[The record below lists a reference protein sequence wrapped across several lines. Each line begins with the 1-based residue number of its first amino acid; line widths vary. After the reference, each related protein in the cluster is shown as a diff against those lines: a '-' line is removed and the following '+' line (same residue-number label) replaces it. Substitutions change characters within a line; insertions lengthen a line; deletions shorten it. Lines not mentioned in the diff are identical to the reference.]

1 MRVLI
6 TGFEP
11 FGGEIVN
18 PALEAVMK
26 IENKLDHIDVIKAKL
41 PVVFHQSISVLK
53 QLIES
58 HNPNI
63 VICVGQAGGRTS
75 ITLERVGINVDDAR
89 IPDNKGNTPV
99 DQKINPDGPD
109 AYFSSLPIKAIVSA
123 INESGIPASVSNTA
137 GTYVCNHILYGLCD
151 LIASSFLNIKGG
163 FMHVPF
169 APEQV
174 VKNPGQPSMSVENI
188 VSAIETAIRIS
199 CTVTNDI
206 AVADGS
212 TH

>member
-11 FGGEIVN
+11 FGGELIN

-26 IENKLDHIDVIKAKL
+26 IEKKLGHIEVIKASL
-41 PVVFHQSISVLK
+41 PVVFHQSIDVLIK
-53 QLIES
+53 MIQL
-58 HNPNI
+58 NKPDV
-63 VICVGQAGGRTS
+63 VICVGQAGGRAA

-89 IPDNKGNTPV
+89 IPDNEGNVPV
-99 DQKINPDGPD
+99 DQKINPEGPD
-109 AYFSSLPIKAIVSA
+109 AYFSTLPIKAIVSA
-123 INESGIPASVSNTA
+123 ISERGIPAQVSNTA

-151 LIASSFLNIKGG
+151 YIASNSLDIKGG

-174 VKNPGQPSMSVENI
+174 IKNPTLASMSIDDI
-188 VSAIETAIRIS
+188 VRAIETTIRIS
-199 CTVTNDI
+199 CTMTGDI

>member
-1 MRVLI
+1 MRVLV

-11 FGGEIVN
+11 FGGEVMN

-26 IENKLDHIDVIKAKL
+26 IDIKLDHIEVIKGKL
-41 PVVFHQSISVLK
+41 PVVFHQSIGVLK
-53 QLIES
+53 NLIQT
-58 HNPNI
+58 HRPDI
-63 VICVGQAGGRTS
+63 VICVGQAGGRPS

-89 IPDNKGNTPV
+89 IPDNEGNTPV
-99 DQKINPDGPD
+99 DQKINPIGPD
-109 AYFSSLPIKAIVSA
+109 AYFTSLPIKAIVSA
-123 INESGIPASVSNTA
+123 INEMGIPANISNTA

-151 LIASSFLNIKGG
+151 FIASSSMEIKGG

-174 VKNPGQPSMSVENI
+174 VKNPGQASMSIENI
-188 VSAIETAIRIS
+188 VGAIETAIRIS
-199 CTVTNDI
+199 CEVTADI

>member
-26 IENKLDHIDVIKAKL
+26 IENKLDHIEVIKAKL
-41 PVVFHQSISVLK
+41 PVVFHQSISVLE
-53 QLIES
+53 QLIQT
-58 HNPNI
+58 HNPNV

-89 IPDNKGNTPV
+89 MPDNDGKTPV
-99 DQKINPDGPD
+99 DQKINPNGPD

-123 INESGIPASVSNTA
+123 INESGIPASVSNSA
-137 GTYVCNHILYGLCD
+137 GTYVCNHVLYGLSD
-151 LIASSFLNIKGG
+151 FIASSSLDIKGG
-163 FMHVPF
+163 FIHVPF

-174 VKNPGQPSMSVENI
+174 VKNPGQPSMSIENI
-188 VSAIETAIRIS
+188 MSALKTAIRIS
-199 CTVTNDI
+199 CMVTIDI

>member
-58 HNPNI
+58 HNPNV

-199 CTVTNDI
+199 CIVTKDI
-206 AVADGS
+206 SVADGS

>member
-1 MRVLI
+1 MRVLV

-11 FGGEIVN
+11 FGGEHVN

-26 IENKLDHIDVIKAKL
+26 IDNKLDHIEVIKAKL
-41 PVVFHQSISVLK
+41 PVVFHQSISLLK

-58 HNPNI
+58 HKPNV

-89 IPDNKGNTPV
+89 IPDNEGNTPV
-99 DQKINPDGPD
+99 DQKINPNGPD

-123 INESGIPASVSNTA
+123 INESGIPANVSNTA

-151 LIASSFLNIKGG
+151 YIVSNSLEIKGG
-163 FMHVPF
+163 FIHVPF

-174 VKNPGQPSMSVENI
+174 VKNPGQASMSIENI
-188 VSAIETAIRIS
+188 VSAIETAIKLS
-199 CTVTNDI
+199 CRVTKDI

>member
-26 IENKLDHIDVIKAKL
+26 IDNKLNHIDVIKAKL
-41 PVVFHQSISVLK
+41 PVVFHQSISILR
-53 QLIES
+53 QLIEL
-58 HNPNI
+58 HKPTV

-89 IPDNKGNTPV
+89 IPDNEGNTPV
-99 DQKINPDGPD
+99 DQKINPNGPD

-123 INESGIPASVSNTA
+123 INESGIPANISNSA
-137 GTYVCNHILYGLCD
+137 GTYVCNHVLYGLCD
-151 LIASSFLNIKGG
+151 LIASSSLDIKGG

>member
-1 MRVLI
+1 MRVII

-26 IENKLDHIDVIKAKL
+26 IENKLDHIEVIKAKL

-53 QLIES
+53 QLINT
-58 HNPNI
+58 HKPNV

-89 IPDNKGNTPV
+89 IPDNYGNTPV

-151 LIASSFLNIKGG
+151 LIASNSLDIKGG

-174 VKNPGQPSMSVENI
+174 VKNPGQPSMSIENI
-188 VSAIETAIRIS
+188 ISALETAIRIS
-199 CTVTNDI
+199 CMVTKDI
-206 AVADGS
+206 SVADGS
-212 TH
+212 IH